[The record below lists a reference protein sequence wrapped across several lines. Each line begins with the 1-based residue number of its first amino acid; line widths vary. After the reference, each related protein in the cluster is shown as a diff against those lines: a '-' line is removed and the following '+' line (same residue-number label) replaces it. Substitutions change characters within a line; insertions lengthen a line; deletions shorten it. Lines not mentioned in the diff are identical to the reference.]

1 MLAGHVYCRVTERF
15 YNVLTSSHCFQTN
28 GFTVDGKSS
37 NATLLSNVMDEVK
50 NVIQAWFSDVSGD
63 VNHRWRKNAG
73 SCYMCCES

>member
-50 NVIQAWFSDVSGD
+50 NVIQA
-63 VNHRWRKNAG
+63 
-73 SCYMCCES
+73 